1 MDRELGKARRLL
13 EMAYIKLLMAERVR
27 RNKEIRRNLMLAA
40 MIGRVPIMPE
50 TIANMYYRAAISDIK
65 KARKKLEK
73 ILEVEESLNAD
84 MLDVLREV
92 IWILSSCEGKDLI
105 RMRMDLEKS
114 IRMLGML
121 AG

>member
-1 MDRELGKARRLL
+1 MDRKLGKARRLL